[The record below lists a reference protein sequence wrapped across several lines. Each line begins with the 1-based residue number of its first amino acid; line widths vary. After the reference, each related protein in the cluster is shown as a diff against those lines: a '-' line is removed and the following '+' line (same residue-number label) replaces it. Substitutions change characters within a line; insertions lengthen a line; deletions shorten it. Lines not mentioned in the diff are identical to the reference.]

1 MERQSRRAI
10 KEDKMMNFKAIVCSA
25 VATLAVSTVS
35 VPAGAEGNALGHFQ
49 LPSPL
54 VGTWQAR
61 ITPYDCPTGVPLPP
75 QFEFDSLNSFSS
87 GGTMNETTSN
97 PRFQPGQRSP
107 GLGYWERTGRHTYEA
122 VFQAFVQFT
131 AVNYTQGVQR
141 IEQTIELVDD
151 DHWNS
156 TAVVEFSDVNGAPV
170 SAGCM
175 RAVGVRMP

>member
-1 MERQSRRAI
+1 MNITRAI
-10 KEDKMMNFKAIVCSA
+10 ACSA
-25 VATLAVSTVS
+25 ITALAITTVCR
-35 VPAGAEGNALGHFQ
+35 PAAADDHGFGRSQAPAL
-49 LPSPL
+49 LE
-54 VGTWQAR
+54 GTWQAR
-61 ITPYDCPTGVPLPP
+61 ITPYDCATGVPLPP
-75 QFEFDSLNSFSS
+75 QFQFDSLNSFAS

-107 GLGYWERTGRHTYEA
+107 GLGYWERTGRQTYEA
-122 VFQAFVQFT
+122 VIEAFVQFT

-156 TAVVEFSDVNGAPV
+156 TSVVEFSDVNGAPV